1 MVNVGEVVGGK
12 YEIVRLVG
20 EGGMSRVYLAM
31 DAKLNKQWAV
41 KEIRA
46 TGTAEQQELVRAS
59 LVTEANTIK
68 RLDHPAFPRIVD
80 LIDED
85 GSLYVVMDYIEG
97 VSLARV
103 LEEQGPQSQE
113 DVIDWG
119 RQLCDALDYLH
130 TRTPPIVYRD
140 MKPANVMLKP
150 DGTVCVIDFGIAREY
165 REERAA
171 DAEGRPKKADDT
183 TMLGTKGYAA
193 PEQFGGL
200 GQTDARTDV
209 YCLGATLYHLLTGM
223 SPADPPYVMY
233 PVRQVDPSL
242 SPGLEKIVAKATQ
255 QNPASRYSSCAEM
268 LYELEHYDTADDAH
282 FRKLKRT
289 WRAFVGVCAAAA
301 LSLVTGVFGVAAAEL
316 SRAADYGLLVEQAGK
331 EADQAQAA
339 RRYLEAVEVKPGAAE
354 AYLGLVDLYKA
365 DGTFSTDEEAQ
376 LLQAAV
382 PHLPVVQ
389 ADQDAYAGLAF
400 EIGRLYWYYYDYA
413 ADAGDNRLTRVKSAG
428 RWMADAAAQETFDR
442 RDLAQVYSGIAGFND
457 SIVARINEGDD
468 AGLYEPYFRN
478 LQTLV
483 GLAGEGGNDVVALE
497 TASLASDALQTY
509 ARKFRADGVSRE
521 DMEALLDKALAN
533 AEAVHP
539 TTEKLDAQ
547 QADVL
552 GAEEGVRTALENAF
566 TNARLQQ

>member
-1 MVNVGEVVGGK
+1 MVSVGEVVGGK

-41 KEIRA
+41 KEIRT

-80 LIDED
+80 LIDEN

-171 DAEGRPKKADDT
+171 DAEGRPQKADDT

-552 GAEEGVRTALENAF
+552 GTEEGVRTALENAF
-566 TNARLQQ
+566 TDARLQQ